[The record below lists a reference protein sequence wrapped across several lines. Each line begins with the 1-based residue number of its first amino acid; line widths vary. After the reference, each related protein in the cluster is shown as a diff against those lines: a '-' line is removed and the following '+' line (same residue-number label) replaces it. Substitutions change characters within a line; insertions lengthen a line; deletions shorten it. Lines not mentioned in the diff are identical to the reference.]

1 MAKDPVTPFRAP
13 HKTKEARLARMRER
27 FEQAHPL
34 PANDRRH
41 PASGKA
47 VIVAIAIGVLMI
59 WLVTTLL
66 G

>member
-1 MAKDPVTPFRAP
+1 MAKDPVSPFRAP

-34 PANDRRH
+34 PAGSKRH
-41 PASGKA
+41 PPSGKA
-47 VIVAIAIGVLMI
+47 LLVAIAIGVLMI
-59 WLVTTLL
+59 WLVTGLV